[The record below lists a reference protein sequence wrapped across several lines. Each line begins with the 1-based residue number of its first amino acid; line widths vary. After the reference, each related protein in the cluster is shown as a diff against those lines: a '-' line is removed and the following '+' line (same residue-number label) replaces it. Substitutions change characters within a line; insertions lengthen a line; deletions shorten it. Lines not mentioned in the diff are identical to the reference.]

1 MPAERRRILEPKK
14 LLVMRHI
21 IEVEGC
27 EDKTLADDVETG
39 FALADDVETGLA
51 LVGEVPKKLFPAVF
65 LGAGPTCQL
74 SDGQSG
80 IESPD

>member
-39 FALADDVETGLA
+39 LA
-51 LVGEVPKKLFPAVF
+51 LVGKSPRNFF
-65 LGAGPTCQL
+65 LQCF
-74 SDGQSG
+74 
-80 IESPD
+80 

>member
-1 MPAERRRILEPKK
+1 MKSGMPAERRRILEPKK

-51 LVGEVPKKLFPAVF
+51 LVGKSPRNFF
-65 LGAGPTCQL
+65 LQCF
-74 SDGQSG
+74 
-80 IESPD
+80 